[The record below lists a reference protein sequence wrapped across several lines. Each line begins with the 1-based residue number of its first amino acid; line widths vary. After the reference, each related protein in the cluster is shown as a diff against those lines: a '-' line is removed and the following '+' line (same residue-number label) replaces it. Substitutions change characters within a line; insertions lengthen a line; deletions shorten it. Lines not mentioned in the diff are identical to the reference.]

1 MLPLLTVSGSPLVAS
16 RQAAGA
22 VTDAIPAA
30 AGSARPSDAGRGSTS
45 GGGLSISTL
54 NPLQINSVSDR
65 GLAQRQEQ
73 MIQQQDAII
82 ADIERGVDRLHN
94 RALEIG
100 QETRIQVRN
109 SFYKKLP
116 SLVLLLFYA
125 FDPPTHYPISI
136 HSSHTKNFNISLPL
150 SLTLSPLKPTT
161 QHTNTPTNQ
170 QTTDQDS
177 KQPGRPR

>member
-22 VTDAIPAA
+22 VSDAIPAA

-45 GGGLSISTL
+45 GFGGMSISTL

-73 MIQQQDAII
+73 VIQQQDAII
-82 ADIERGVDRLHN
+82 ADIEKGVDRLHN

-100 QETRIQVRN
+100 QETKIQVKN
-109 SFYKKLP
+109 QLLQFSP
-116 SLVLLLFYA
+116 PVL
-125 FDPPTHYPISI
+125 
-136 HSSHTKNFNISLPL
+136 
-150 SLTLSPLKPTT
+150 
-161 QHTNTPTNQ
+161 
-170 QTTDQDS
+170 
-177 KQPGRPR
+177 